1 MDITQQIEALKK
13 RRSQSGKKKNWT
25 QGLSPEAQ
33 VAMRLALED
42 TKAMNIERENTL
54 RLQNEQKQ
62 NEQGKSKNKVAFVA
76 DQTDHGHEAWSYNVK
91 SLDVPSNV
99 ARKSANRV
107 AFVPD
112 IESCYGNK
120 TMDLKHSSSDANH
133 LNDSST
139 GAAQMNDISTGA
151 APQETSYR
159 ELYEKNGSERMRRDM
174 TDESYSEESDP
185 KRALGGGKVESTME
199 LVEIVN
205 HDKPDESTTLDEHA
219 IEELRRINSVDK
231 CTVWIEATEVH
242 QRETL
247 ADIPEVDN
255 ETCELACEL
264 AS

>member
-1 MDITQQIEALKK
+1 MEYTQQIEALKK

-25 QGLSPEAQ
+25 HGLSPEAQ

-42 TKAMNIERENTL
+42 TKAMKLERENTL

-62 NEQGKSKNKVAFVA
+62 NEQGKSINKVAFVS
-76 DQTDHGHEAWSYNVK
+76 DQSDHGHDSADSNVK
-91 SLDVPSNV
+91 SPNVLSREPSYTELFE
-99 ARKSANRV
+99 RSGSA
-107 AFVPD
+107 
-112 IESCYGNK
+112 
-120 TMDLKHSSSDANH
+120 
-133 LNDSST
+133 
-139 GAAQMNDISTGA
+139 
-151 APQETSYR
+151 
-159 ELYEKNGSERMRRDM
+159 RMRRDM

-247 ADIPEVDN
+247 ADIPEVDS
-255 ETCELACEL
+255 ETR
-264 AS
+264 